1 MRLASVENF
10 GGSCLPNKCLQKIF
24 LKDFVIE
31 LNNLF
36 LFTLRDLAKAIDHAS
51 GLFENFKYHF

>member
-1 MRLASVENF
+1 MENF